1 MQVWAGLWSIN
12 NAMSKQFYLVMSTET
27 LCRQCV
33 SPYIH
38 TYISK
43 VCVYILICHRA
54 VTYVIISQVLK
65 LHVWYVMILLKN
77 LVTYYHMCI
86 LQGNMFIDVR
96 ILHKIRYVHC
106 RYMYLSTDFHGLD
119 ILFMYVI
126 TMQDGSAYQWKESC
140 FVYHAVYMTQYDV
153 HLESNYHHFGIL
165 QIKKYYVVV

>member
-96 ILHKIRYVHC
+96 ILHKIQYVHC
-106 RYMYLSTDFHGLD
+106 RYMYPSTDFNELD
-119 ILFMYVI
+119 VFIHVCYYNARWFSLPVER
-126 TMQDGSAYQWKESC
+126 KLLCVSC
-140 FVYHAVYMTQYDV
+140 CLHDTVWCT
-153 HLESNYHHFGIL
+153 FGIQL
-165 QIKKYYVVV
+165 SSFWNSANQKNIML